1 MKSLRLNRYLGGLIS
16 AFFAIS
22 ALAHDGPHGKAA
34 SSASVSQSGQQPGQQ
49 SLKRWDFTLATL
61 DGARFVQASK
71 VAGPLLVNF
80 WSRDCPPCVAE
91 LPRLQAFARNNPSW
105 TVLLITTDM
114 PSDASTFLERRKISI
129 PSLRRGANVVGLMRS
144 AGNTQGGLPFT
155 VTLQEGIVCR
165 TELGEVS
172 DAQLVAIVAQCG
184 KS

>member
-1 MKSLRLNRYLGGLIS
+1 MKNAGLIRCLGLLVC
-16 AFFAIS
+16 AFFATS

-34 SSASVSQSGQQPGQQ
+34 SSASVNQSGQQPM
-49 SLKRWDFTLATL
+49 KRWDFTLATL

-71 VAGPLLVNF
+71 ITGPLLVNF

-105 TVLLITTDM
+105 TVLLITTDA
-114 PSDASTFLERRKISI
+114 PADASTFLEQRKISI
-129 PSLRRGANVVGLMRS
+129 QSLRRGANVLGLMRS
-144 AGNTQGGLPFT
+144 AGNTHGGLPFT
-155 VTLQEGIVCR
+155 VTLQEGAVCR